1 MFESNPGKKWLAR
14 CVAFFVCGVLVFGI
28 TACGVKQKVSVW
40 PLLTP
45 RADASTE
52 QLIAEVNRLA
62 SVKSIRGKVDIE
74 FEDNSFAESG
84 IAEKYKRAD
93 GMVVVQRPG
102 RISLKI
108 QIPFVGTSIAEMTSN
123 GEQFR
128 VAVLQGD
135 EKYRRFVSGTNDN
148 VYARLPSNDHATS
161 NGTNG
166 IKDPAMTEQ
175 RAVSVF
181 SNLRPQHFTSALLV
195 APIDNPRSSGL
206 LYSQTEA
213 FEEESDTRPNAKKTA
228 RVIRGYYLLDEL
240 SAGSDGVA
248 HVTRRFWFDR
258 TGQIR
263 LARLQTFEK
272 DGSLET
278 DIAFGEQRA
287 FGETGQAR
295 LPMRVT
301 LTRPREHY
309 KLSLTYQSPEAVKL
323 DQEYPETAFKLE
335 NKWGLPEVDLDKPK
349 Q

>member
-1 MFESNPGKKWLAR
+1 MFESDSGKNWLAR
-14 CVAFFVCGVLVFGI
+14 CVAFFVCGVLVLGV
-28 TACGVKQKVSVW
+28 TSCGVKQKVSVW

-62 SVKSIRGKVDIE
+62 AVKSIRGKVDIE

-93 GMVVVQRPG
+93 GTVVVQRPG
-102 RISLKI
+102 MISLKI

-123 GEQFR
+123 GDQFR

-135 EKYRRFVSGTNDN
+135 EKYRRFVFGTNAK
-148 VYARLPSNDHATS
+148 VYARLPSNGPSAAG
-161 NGTNG
+161 GTNG
-166 IKDPAMTEQ
+166 VKGEAMTEQ

-195 APIDNPRSSGL
+195 APIDNARASGF
-206 LYSQTEA
+206 LYSQTEV
-213 FEEESDTRPNAKKTA
+213 FEDEADTRPNAKKTA

-240 SAGSDGVA
+240 SAGDNGVA

-263 LARLQTFEK
+263 LARLQTFEN

-278 DIAFGEQRA
+278 DVTFGEQRA
-287 FGETGQAR
+287 FGETGQTR

-309 KLSLTYQSPEAVKL
+309 KLSLTYQTPEAVKL
-323 DQEYPETAFKLE
+323 DQDYPETAFKLE